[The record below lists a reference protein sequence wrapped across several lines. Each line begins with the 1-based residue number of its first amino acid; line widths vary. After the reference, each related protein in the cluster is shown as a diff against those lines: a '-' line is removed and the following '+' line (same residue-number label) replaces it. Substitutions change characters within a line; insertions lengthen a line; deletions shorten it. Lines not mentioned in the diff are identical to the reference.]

1 MNFSRN
7 AALWIFGVVLLF
19 VLFNIFQGA
28 SVPGD
33 PQQLA
38 YSEMMDDVRA
48 GLVKDVTIRG
58 QVITGHFTDSR
69 PFSSYAPEG
78 ANYVE
83 IMQEKGV
90 VIDAGPAEDDANTR
104 AALAEVLRSEGHHV
118 TEAADGKQARF
129 LFEQRMPDIACLD
142 VMMPGEGGAETYRE
156 LKQDPDLQ
164 SIPVILLSA
173 VKKDSFL
180 HYLSLLNTR
189 LPDPIPPPITYLEKP
204 VEPEDLVE
212 AAKAA
217 LAI

>member
-1 MNFSRN
+1 MGNKRV
-7 AALWIFGVVLLF
+7 LVVDDEIDMRIYISS
-19 VLFNIFQGA
+19 VLKTSGFEPITTREG
-28 SVPGD
+28 
-33 PQQLA
+33 
-38 YSEMMDDVRA
+38 SEA
-48 GLVKDVTIRG
+48 IRKAKEN
-58 QVITGHFTDSR
+58 R
-69 PFSSYAPEG
+69 PDLI
-78 ANYVE
+78 V
-83 IMQEKGV
+83 
-90 VIDAGPAEDDANTR
+90 
-104 AALAEVLRSEGHHV
+104 
-118 TEAADGKQARF
+118 
-129 LFEQRMPDIACLD
+129 LD

-180 HYLSLLNTR
+180 HYLSMLNTR